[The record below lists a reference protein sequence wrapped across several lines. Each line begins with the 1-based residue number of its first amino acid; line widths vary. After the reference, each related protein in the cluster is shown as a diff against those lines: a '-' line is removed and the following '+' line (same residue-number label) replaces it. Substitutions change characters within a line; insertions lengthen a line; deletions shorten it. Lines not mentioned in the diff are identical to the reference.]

1 MTLETDA
8 IFETNETDFQK
19 FQRFIFL
26 YIDKAAELLDPDEL
40 DALRTIVKYRIDRIA
55 DTALGEF

>member
-1 MTLETDA
+1 MPT
-8 IFETNETDFQK
+8 TNGATNLQAFQIA
-19 FQRFIFL
+19 FFGL
-26 YIDKAAELLDPDEL
+26 IDRAAKELDPDEL